1 VLLEKIGE
9 VVRIDVKEKTA
20 DNFLTLNIV
29 VLKGEAVKTEEAQ
42 RTGEKKENNFSFL
55 T

>member
-1 VLLEKIGE
+1 MILEKIGE
-9 VVRIDVKEKTA
+9 VVRLGEVEKTA
-20 DNFLTLNIV
+20 DDIV
-29 VLKGEAVKTEEAQ
+29 ALKGEAVKTKEAE